1 MCARTHM
8 HVWPDGSSVWRPARG
23 TGAGHMT
30 ARFHGDSD
38 CSWREDER
46 RRAPG
51 TERGRDVV
59 REGASKRKAE

>member
-1 MCARTHM
+1 MC
-8 HVWPDGSSVWRPARG
+8 VCVGPDGSSVWRPARG

-51 TERGRDVV
+51 TERGRDVE
-59 REGASKRKAE
+59 RERERGSEQEGS